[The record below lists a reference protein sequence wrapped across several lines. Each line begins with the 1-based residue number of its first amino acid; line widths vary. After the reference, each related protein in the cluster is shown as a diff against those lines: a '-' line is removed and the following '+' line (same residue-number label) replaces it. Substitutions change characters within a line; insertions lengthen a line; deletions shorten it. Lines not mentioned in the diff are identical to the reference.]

1 MKKPRFLQPAQLCNI
16 TDNLTETIETADLDE
31 EQGDYLIESLIPRD
45 GLTVLGGAPKTG
57 KTTLVMNMIY
67 SIVTNQNFLGKRI
80 IQTENDKIKPLFM
93 TNEESNRVCFS
104 RLQKIFGD
112 DEGIEKVEI
121 ATKIKYGYTNGLLDI
136 IEAEAEMGYNLFI
149 VDNFRSFGVDKG
161 IEKDFS
167 GEQLAERLRWM
178 TDMCEE
184 LHISI
189 ILIHHTR
196 KRGNNRIV
204 NQSDE
209 LAGGGAIG
217 SVADSIIMLSRT
229 GSEKIKMTASSRVA
243 KDQNFFLTLNSEP
256 LRFEFE
262 DLHQAERDAEKAEYL
277 KTGIHAVFQKIFE
290 TDSTFECRMSDLLHI
305 AEENGI
311 KLYTCSDKSPD
322 NVKARSVALQLKRY
336 TECIYSVDNITYTS
350 KRFNNKVTYK
360 FGKVQGEEAEDD
372 ETTEKIELKAV

>member
-1 MKKPRFLQPAQLCNI
+1 MKKPTFLHAAQLCSV
-16 TDNLTETIETADLDE
+16 TENLAETIETADLDT

-45 GLTVLGGAPKTG
+45 GLTVIGGAPKTG

-67 SIVTNQNFLGKRI
+67 SIVTNKNFLGKRI
-80 IQTENDKIKPLFM
+80 IQTENDRIKPLFM
-93 TNEESNRVCFS
+93 TNEESNRICFS

-178 TDMCEE
+178 TEMCEE

-189 ILIHHTR
+189 VLIHHTR
-196 KRGNNRIV
+196 KRGNNQII

-229 GSEKIKMTASSRVA
+229 GSEKIKLAASSRVA
-243 KDQNFFLTLNSEP
+243 KDQNFLLTLNSDP

-262 DLHQAERDAEKAEYL
+262 DLHQTERDAEKAEYL
-277 KTGIHAVFQKIFE
+277 KTGIHAVFQKIF
-290 TDSTFECRMSDLLHI
+290 DSDTIFECRMTDLLHI
-305 AEENGI
+305 AEENNI
-311 KLYTCSDKSPD
+311 KLYTCAEKSPE
-322 NVKARSVALQLKRY
+322 NVKCRSVALQLKKY
-336 TECIYSVDNITYTS
+336 TECIYSVDKITYTS
-350 KRFNNKVTYK
+350 RRFNNKVTYK
-360 FGKVQGEEAEDD
+360 FEKLREEADEDEAD
-372 ETTEKIELKAV
+372 KKIAS

>member
-1 MKKPRFLQPAQLCNI
+1 MKKPTFLHAAQLCSV
-16 TDNLTETIETADLDE
+16 TENLAETIETADLDT

-45 GLTVLGGAPKTG
+45 GLTVIGGAPKTG

-67 SIVTNQNFLGKRI
+67 SIVTNKNFLGKRI
-80 IQTENDKIKPLFM
+80 IQTENDRIKPLFM
-93 TNEESNRVCFS
+93 TNEESNRICFS

-136 IEAEAEMGYNLFI
+136 IEAEAEIGYNLFI

-178 TDMCEE
+178 TEMCEE

-189 ILIHHTR
+189 VLIHHTR
-196 KRGNNRIV
+196 KRGNNKII

-229 GSEKIKMTASSRVA
+229 DSEKIKLAASSRVA
-243 KDQNFFLTLNSEP
+243 KDQNFLLTLNSDP

-277 KTGIHAVFQKIFE
+277 NTGIHAVFQKIFSI
-290 TDSTFECRMSDLLHI
+290 DSIFECRMADLIKI

-311 KLYTCSDKSPD
+311 QIYVGNQNSPANTKS
-322 NVKARSVALQLKRY
+322 RSVAVQISRFREQIY
-336 TECIYSVDNITYTS
+336 TVDNVTYTS
-350 KRFNNKVTYK
+350 RRANGQTLYK
-360 FGKVQGEEAEDD
+360 FILERKEGEQN
-372 ETTEKIELKAV
+372 ETDRKIAS

>member
-1 MKKPRFLQPAQLCNI
+1 MKKPRFLQVAELCNI
-16 TDNLTETIETADLDE
+16 TDNLAETIETADLDE
-31 EQGDYLIESLIPRD
+31 EQGNYLIESLIPRD
-45 GLTVLGGAPKTG
+45 GVTVLGGAPKTG

-121 ATKIKYGYTNGLLDI
+121 ATRIKYGYTNGLLDI

-196 KRGNNRIV
+196 KRGNNKIV

-243 KDQNFFLTLNSEP
+243 KDQNFLLTLNSDP
-256 LRFEFE
+256 LRFQFE
-262 DLHQAERDAEKAEYL
+262 DLHQAEHDAEKQEYL

-290 TDSTFECRMSDLLHI
+290 TDSVFECRMADLIKI

-311 KLYTCSDKSPD
+311 QLYVGNQNSPSNTKS
-322 NVKARSVALQLKRY
+322 RSVAVQLNRFR
-336 TECIYSVDNITYTS
+336 EQIYSVDNVTYTS
-350 KRFNNKVTYK
+350 RRSNGQTIYK
-360 FGKVQGEEAEDD
+360 FVLERKEAEDD
-372 ETTEKIELKAV
+372 ETIEKIAS